1 MHAKHSKPNRTVLRI
16 FSTATFL
23 AMIASCSVSAFAGT
37 YDLNNGD
44 VYVDV
49 RDNQHYVSQV
59 TSVDQDGT
67 KKYYTD
73 ESGTTHNGTVAE
85 TDNQVTITSNGEK
98 TTSTVEV
105 KTEDENQVA
114 NITLDDVNIH
124 ADDRWHEYEHGYCHD
139 SNDYDDSVT
148 NTRSAV
154 SVRGAGTTNIE
165 LDGSNTLVGGTAG
178 GAAIRFNDT
187 DKLNKDDT
195 ELTKNGT
202 LNINDNNKDGGTLD
216 ATSGWCAAIGGK
228 VGKDSGD
235 IVINGGDITVRTGA
249 DGNNSAAIGGGR
261 VIRNKDGT
269 VEGGNGTVTING
281 GTVNANAYAGA
292 AIGGAVDGDAN
303 ITITGGT
310 VTAKGGVGAGIG
322 SGNGGDAIITITGGT
337 IKEAVGGAGG
347 AGIGSG

>member
-1 MHAKHSKPNRTVLRI
+1 MQAKHSKPNRTVLRI

-49 RDNQHYVSQV
+49 RDDQHYVSQV

-67 KKYYTD
+67 KNYYTD
-73 ESGTTHNGTVAE
+73 EKGTTHDGTKAKD
-85 TDNQVTITSNGEK
+85 DNQVTITSNGEK
-98 TTSTVEV
+98 TDSTVEV

-114 NITLDDVNIH
+114 NITLDNVNID
-124 ADDRWHEYEHGYCHD
+124 ASDRWHDYEHGYCYD
-139 SNDYDDSVT
+139 SQDYGDMVT

-228 VGKDSGD
+228 LGKDSGD

-249 DGNNSAAIGGGR
+249 SGNNSAAIGGGR
-261 VIRNKDGT
+261 VI
-269 VEGGNGTVTING
+269 
-281 GTVNANAYAGA
+281 
-292 AIGGAVDGDAN
+292 
-303 ITITGGT
+303 
-310 VTAKGGVGAGIG
+310 
-322 SGNGGDAIITITGGT
+322 
-337 IKEAVGGAGG
+337 
-347 AGIGSG
+347 

>member
-1 MHAKHSKPNRTVLRI
+1 MQAKHSKPNRTVLRI

-44 VYVDV
+44 VYVEV
-49 RDNQHYVSQV
+49 KNNEHYVSQV
-59 TSVDQDGT
+59 THYNNDDGSREYYTDKDGKTYDGT
-67 KKYYTD
+67 K
-73 ESGTTHNGTVAE
+73 AE

-98 TTSTVEV
+98 TDSTVEI
-105 KTEDENQVA
+105 KTDDENQVA
-114 NITLDDVNIH
+114 DVTLKDVNID
-124 ADDRWHEYEHGYCHD
+124 AGDRWHDSENGYYGV
-139 SNDYDDSVT
+139 SGDYDDSVT

-187 DKLNKDDT
+187 DKLNIDDT

-228 VGKDSGD
+228 FGKDSGG

-249 DGNNSAAIGGGR
+249 SSNNSAAIGGGR
-261 VIRNKDGT
+261 VI
-269 VEGGNGTVTING
+269 
-281 GTVNANAYAGA
+281 
-292 AIGGAVDGDAN
+292 
-303 ITITGGT
+303 
-310 VTAKGGVGAGIG
+310 
-322 SGNGGDAIITITGGT
+322 
-337 IKEAVGGAGG
+337 
-347 AGIGSG
+347 